1 MTDDKPLKI
10 ICAGECMVEL
20 RHAQKTRQ
28 NEAEQTTASYVTSF
42 AGDVTN
48 FAVYLKRL
56 LPLSAVQFLS
66 ATGND
71 AISDQMLASLSDEGI
86 DQTLVAKSPNKT
98 VGLYMIN
105 TDPNGERTFSYWRSD
120 SAAKQMLN
128 LIDTALLSKTAERAD
143 YFYFSGITLAIL
155 DQPSRERLF
164 KFIEQLRQ
172 QGKKII
178 FDPNYR
184 ARLWPSKDDAIAQ
197 IERSYHVCDILL
209 SSNEDELA
217 LWNEASTEITLKRL
231 SGYQISEIVLTDGPS
246 LIYGIDHNRRLQ
258 VQPMKVDKVVDTTS
272 AGDGFNAGYIAARH
286 AGIPME
292 EAIQRAAELA
302 SLVIGHPGAIIPK
315 SSMPNIDTSSTC

>member
-1 MTDDKPLKI
+1 MVDDKPLKI
-10 ICAGECMVEL
+10 ICVGECMVEL
-20 RHAQKTRQ
+20 KQTHRAGENDPAQV
-28 NEAEQTTASYVTSF
+28 TASYTTSF

-71 AISDQMLASLSDEGI
+71 AISEQMRASLADEGI
-86 DQTLVAKSPNKT
+86 DQTLLAKSPTKT

-105 TDPNGERTFSYWRSD
+105 TDPSGERTFSYWRSD
-120 SAAKQMLN
+120 SAAKQMFN
-128 LIDTALLSKTAERAD
+128 LVDTALLSNTADLAD

-155 DQPSRERLF
+155 NQPSREKLF
-164 KFIEQLRQ
+164 ELVKRLRQ

-178 FDPNYR
+178 FDPNFR
-184 ARLWPSKDDAIAQ
+184 ARLWANKEDALAQ
-197 IERSYHVCDILL
+197 IERSYHLCDILL
-209 SSNEDELA
+209 SSSEDEQM

-231 SGYQISEIVLTDGPS
+231 TSYQINEIVLTDGAS
-246 LIYGIDHNRRLQ
+246 LIYGIDHTHQLQ

-286 AGIPME
+286 AGLPMA
-292 EAIQRAAELA
+292 EAIQQASELA
-302 SLVIGHPGAIIPK
+302 SLVISHRGAIMPK
-315 SSMPNIDTSSTC
+315 SSMP